1 MSTDAMLVQ
10 IRSLEAQLAML
21 KADLNRVGRQQ
32 TPFAT
37 LYGVLKGVASTTE
50 QEIEAAKLKI
60 KVEPL

>member
-1 MSTDAMLVQ
+1 MSTDTMLVQ

-21 KADLNRVGRQQ
+21 KADLNRVSRQK

-37 LYGVLKGVASTTE
+37 LYGVLKDVASTTE
-50 QEIEAAKLKI
+50 QEIEAAKLKV